1 MQVHRHMEDAHGIF
15 HNIDSILTMVFLE
28 PFEKQ
33 VWPAILQSLPFFFF
47 CFSFLCL
54 ASHILSA
61 YFIARVISPLID
73 LILKVILEKV
83 MPRLRKVVE
92 KAKGK
97 MGDKSEVVMMTK
109 MMLMVKRMVRMMRTL
124 MMRLTMMSAM

>member
-73 LILKVILEKV
+73 LILKGD
-83 MPRLRKVVE
+83 LRDGDA
-92 KAKGK
+92 KAEEGGGEGQGQDGGQERG
-97 MGDKSEVVMMTK
+97 GDDD
-109 MMLMVKRMVRMMRTL
+109 
-124 MMRLTMMSAM
+124 